1 MARSRFTALVPTEQ
15 PERKYG
21 PANKYDP
28 EHCWT
33 VRQLGQEGKF
43 PEEWVA
49 ELGVTLSTLYH
60 WANAFPEFEQ
70 AMHEAHWLCRAYW
83 AKKARENIQ
92 GVGIPPST
100 LSLILQRRF
109 PDMWGKNSVNLHE
122 HFEDRNKSDD
132 PDAVEDTSPEALRA
146 MSREDLQERIRA
158 LEARRKHE
166 EET

>member
-1 MARSRFTALVPTEQ
+1 MGKKRFMAIVPAEDA
-15 PERKYG
+15 RRG
-21 PANKYDP
+21 PADKYDP

-33 VRQLGQEGKF
+33 VRQLGQEGKL
-43 PEEWVA
+43 PEEWVSHI
-49 ELGVTLSTLYH
+49 GVTLKTFYN
-60 WANAFPEFEQ
+60 WANAYPEFEQ

-83 AKKARENIQ
+83 AEQARKSIQ
-92 GVGIPPST
+92 GVGMPPS
-100 LSLILQRRF
+100 ILAMILERRF
-109 PDMWGKNSVNLHE
+109 GDMWGKNSVNLHE

-132 PDAVEDTSPEALRA
+132 PGAVEDTSPEALRA

>member
-1 MARSRFTALVPTEQ
+1 MGRSRFTALVPKDD

-28 EHCWT
+28 EFCWT

-60 WANAFPEFEQ
+60 WANAYPEFEQ

-83 AKKARENIQ
+83 AKTARENLQ

-109 PDMWGKNSVNLHE
+109 PDMWGKNSVNMHQ
-122 HFEDRNKSDD
+122 HFEDRNRSNDE
-132 PDAVEDTSPEALRA
+132 ATVENTSPEALRQ
-146 MSREDLQERIRA
+146 MTDDELQARIKVLQDRRQAER
-158 LEARRKHE
+158 K
-166 EET
+166 